1 MLTCIPRILH
11 CGHCLQCKK
20 RGKASQKLELFEL
33 PEVIMINLKRTPET
47 LNESGLVDVMRVS
60 SGGAGTNGLRPSLMI
75 GPGTNRLRPSPCPLT
90 DQQVSALPV
99 SPGSLLPPPQGP

>member
-1 MLTCIPRILH
+1 MVVGAGHSLRFRPVLTCIPRILH

-47 LNESGLVDVMRVS
+47 LNASGLVDGMRVS
-60 SGGAGTNGLRPSLMI
+60 
-75 GPGTNRLRPSPCPLT
+75 GTNRLRPSLF
-90 DQQVSALPV
+90 
-99 SPGSLLPPPQGP
+99 